1 MLLRITQRCNHAVLL
16 HLPAVFNLTVFAV
29 QDVTTVWAR
38 VPAAAVVHDS
48 AEGRALSPSR
58 ARSPSPVKES
68 SLAAEKLKNS
78 HAADPAAVSFHVVV
92 EVSLSSTIQSVEYRT
107 AFVPVPN
114 CKTCSLPD
122 RQKTVFLCCSFCS
135 CCAALSAW

>member
-1 MLLRITQRCNHAVLL
+1 MLLRITQRCKHAVLL

-38 VPAAAVVHDS
+38 VQAAAVVHDS

-58 ARSPSPVKES
+58 TRSPSPVKES

-78 HAADPAAVSFHVVV
+78 NAADPAAVSFHVVV
-92 EVSLSSTIQSVEYRT
+92 EVSLSAMSQLVEYQ
-107 AFVPVPN
+107 AAWVPK
-114 CKTCSLPD
+114 CKMCSLPD
-122 RQKTVFLCCSFCS
+122 RQKRVFLCCSFCS
-135 CCAALSAW
+135 CCAALPAW